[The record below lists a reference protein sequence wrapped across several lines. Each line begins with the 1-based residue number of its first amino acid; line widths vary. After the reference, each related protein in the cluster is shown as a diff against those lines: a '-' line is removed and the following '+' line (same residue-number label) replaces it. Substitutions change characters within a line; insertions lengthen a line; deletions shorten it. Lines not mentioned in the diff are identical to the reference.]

1 MRSAL
6 AVLIVTTVVGLPG
19 LDVVPSRITGATTT
33 IDTPSLSEIL
43 KRTGSYA
50 ESYHRDFTSVVAE
63 EHYVQ
68 HVKRTPVK
76 WASGGGTG
84 SEQRTLRSDF
94 MLLRGETGETAWL
107 SFRDI
112 FEVDGKAVTGE
123 RGRLEQWLRG
133 SRASFASRARA
144 LAFDQARYN
153 IGDVVRTINVPLLPL
168 EFLVSTNQDRLRFR
182 VRGRDTLFG
191 TEVAVVAFEERRKPT
206 LIRTPDGD
214 DVPAN
219 GTVWIEPSTG
229 GVLRTELRTGEK
241 DRRQIRTTIVVS
253 YERNDRL
260 DMLVP
265 ALMEETYLTAS
276 ESITGVARYSNYR
289 RFETEARIK

>member
-1 MRSAL
+1 MNSARAPSVL
-6 AVLIVTTVVGLPG
+6 VAWLVAVAVTDARAPQAASMEDIL
-19 LDVVPSRITGATTT
+19 RRAGA
-33 IDTPSLSEIL
+33 
-43 KRTGSYA
+43 YA
-50 ESYHRDFTSVVAE
+50 ERYHRDFTSVVAE

-68 HVKRTPVK
+68 RVTRPSG
-76 WASGGGTG
+76 SGGGRWPLAG
-84 SEQRTLRSDF
+84 VGDDSDQRTLRSDF
-94 MLLRGETGETAWL
+94 MLLRGQPGETAWL

-112 FEVDGKAVTGE
+112 FEVDGRAVSGE

-133 SRASFASRARA
+133 TRASFASRARA

-168 EFLVSTNQDRLRFR
+168 EFLVPDNQDRLRFR
-182 VRGRDTLFG
+182 LRGRDTVLG
-191 TEVAVVAFEERRKPT
+191 TDVVIVTFEERRKPT

-219 GTVWIEPSTG
+219 GVFWIEPSSG
-229 GVLRTELRTGEK
+229 RVLKTELKTGER

-253 YERNDRL
+253 YERNERL

-265 ALMEETYLTAS
+265 VSMEETYLAARAT
-276 ESITGVARYSNYR
+276 ITGSARYSNYR
-289 RFETEARIK
+289 RFETDVRIK

>member
-1 MRSAL
+1 MLIGVGAL
-6 AVLIVTTVVGLPG
+6 PAFAPTPSRIAASIEVA
-19 LDVVPSRITGATTT
+19 VVPSLNDIARKA
-33 IDTPSLSEIL
+33 
-43 KRTGSYA
+43 GSYA

-68 HVKRTPVK
+68 RVKRS
-76 WASGGGTG
+76 AGGAGAAGVTTA
-84 SEQRTLRSDF
+84 EQRTLRSDF
-94 MLLRGETGETAWL
+94 MLLRGEPGETAWL

-112 FEVDGKAVTGE
+112 FEVDGSAVTGE
-123 RGRLEQWLRG
+123 RGRLELWLRG

-168 EFLVSTNQDRLRFR
+168 EFLVPANQDRLRFR
-182 VRGRDTLFG
+182 MRGRDTLLA
-191 TEVAVVAFEERRKPT
+191 TEVAVVTFEERRKPT
-206 LIRTPDGD
+206 LIRTPDGG

-219 GTVWIEPSTG
+219 GTFWIEPATG
-229 GVLRTELRTGEK
+229 RVLKTELKTGEK
-241 DRRQIRTTIVVS
+241 DRRQIRTSIVVS

-265 ALMEETYLTAS
+265 SVMEETYLTAR
-276 ESITGVARYSNYR
+276 ETITGIARYSNYR
-289 RFETEARIK
+289 RFETEVRIKQRPY